1 MRPEIRSMEGIVLR
15 AGKGREGGRLVSV
28 FTREMG
34 FLRLGVSRQALSRYG
49 TGLMLPFAHIRFT
62 GAFYP
67 DYSIMTQ
74 YEGGLLF
81 DMMAIPYE
89 EMSEWYY
96 VIELAS
102 LLFPEEEADEE
113 AFDTLLSG
121 GRAAKTRNRRVT
133 AFVTA
138 VKLLAIAGFDPAQ
151 DEPAGEHF
159 RFFLLSAITDGKS
172 LLKGQFLP
180 PFSMK
185 RPNTL
190 IVSSRNTAE

>member
-28 FTREMG
+28 FTRKMG

-96 VIELAS
+96 VIELAL

-121 GRAAKTRNRRVT
+121 GRAAKQ
-133 AFVTA
+133 
-138 VKLLAIAGFDPAQ
+138 KGDGFRD
-151 DEPAGEHF
+151 
-159 RFFLLSAITDGKS
+159 
-172 LLKGQFLP
+172 
-180 PFSMK
+180 
-185 RPNTL
+185 
-190 IVSSRNTAE
+190 SSQASCHCRL